1 MKGRLRGQSGH
12 GRKAVARRESE
23 SNHRP
28 AIRRERKRESGP
40 KLEFDDRFQFLP
52 VSVDGCSLAQSLTHA
67 ARRAHCL
74 GEESE
79 DMGKISLRKM
89 KAR

>member
-1 MKGRLRGQSGH
+1 M
-12 GRKAVARRESE
+12 ARREKV
-23 SNHRP
+23 RATTVP
-28 AIRRERKRESGP
+28 PPRQGQRERKRESGP

-52 VSVDGCSLAQSLTHA
+52 VSVDGCSLAHSLTHA
-67 ARRAHCL
+67 ARRARSL
-74 GEESE
+74 GAESE